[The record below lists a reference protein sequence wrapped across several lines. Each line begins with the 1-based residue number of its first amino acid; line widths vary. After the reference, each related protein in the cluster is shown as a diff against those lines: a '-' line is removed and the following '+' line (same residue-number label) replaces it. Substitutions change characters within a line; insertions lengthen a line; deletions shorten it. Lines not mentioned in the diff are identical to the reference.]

1 MTPANDPISRPTLL
15 EEYAAARTG
24 AALFDRSAAAK
35 IELAGPEAAIFLH
48 NLSTQDVKKLADG
61 EGCETFL
68 TNAKARVVAHGAVSC
83 LHWHGHPVYWF
94 DTEPGQAEPVLQ
106 HLNHFLIS
114 EQVELADRTSG
125 LGLLRLVGSSA
136 AAIVT
141 KACGATVPTLALWR
155 HATLACDG
163 AAIVV
168 RYHNILNL
176 PGYDCFCEASQ
187 TPRLR
192 ERLITAGALPAGAP
206 THELLRVEAGWPVVG
221 IDMDENRFV
230 VEVGRGAQAICYT
243 KGCFLGQEP
252 IVMARDRGQVNRML
266 LGILCGAGPTL
277 AAGTRLFQGDAE
289 VGQITSSVESPRLGQ
304 TIALAYIRRG
314 SQEPGTKLTIEP
326 IAAGRHGVVSSLP
339 FA

>member
-15 EEYAAARTG
+15 KEYTAARTG
-24 AALFDRSAAAK
+24 TALFDQSAAAK

-48 NLSTQDVKKLADG
+48 NLCTQDVKNLAEG
-61 EGCETFL
+61 GGCEAFL

-83 LHWHGHPVYWF
+83 LHWQGHPVYWF
-94 DTEPGQAEPVLQ
+94 DTEPGQAERVLQ

-114 EQVELADRTSG
+114 EQVELADRTSA
-125 LGLLRLVGSSA
+125 LGLLRLVGPSA
-136 AAIVT
+136 AAIMA
-141 KACGATVPTLALWR
+141 KACGATVPALEPWR
-155 HATLACDG
+155 HVTLACDG

-168 RYHNILNL
+168 RYHSILNL
-176 PGYDCFCEASQ
+176 PGYDCFCEADQ
-187 TPRLR
+187 TSHLR
-192 ERLITAGALPAGAP
+192 ERLIAAGAVSAGEPAY
-206 THELLRVEAGWPVVG
+206 ELLRVEAGWPVVG

-266 LGILCGAGPTL
+266 LGLLCGAGPVL
-277 AAGTRLFQGDAE
+277 AAGTKLFQGDAE

-304 TIALAYIRRG
+304 AIALAYIRRG
-314 SQEPGTKLTIEP
+314 SQEPGTKLTIEHVTT
-326 IAAGRHGVVSSLP
+326 GRQAVVCSLP